1 MRRDI
6 GGMRWREETCE
17 GGGVMVCGVMVG
29 GVRR

>member
-17 GGGVMVCGVMVG
+17 GGGVMVG
-29 GVRR
+29 GVRVGV